1 MRFLLYAFILIFL
14 TACGGGGGGSS
25 SSASST
31 TTPTTTPAT
40 TPPTTT
46 TPTTPVVSAS
56 QVTISSDITKNAY
69 STSYTASAQTPVIDD
84 TCLVTADSI
93 SYPVAYKGAFPL
105 PQVKGNFASV
115 NIGLGVGIKDHWAG
129 DPARPNPNINKGCA
143 TDNRTAFL
151 ATLKRLKTLGSSY
164 VYIAQFGCLSNGR
177 NPTSFGQISISDEDL
192 VWMGQQAQAQ
202 GMKARLFMQVCA
214 NDQQQNMLNNL
225 TLDNSWYST
234 FFDTYSAFM
243 LNQARV
249 AQTAGFDAITLD
261 WGDWM
266 PTSWASASSTRSARL
281 QQLSTS
287 IRQIFTGRQLLY
299 STWNTNDAPSGLV
312 ASVDMLIS
320 YVGTTLTTAQSNA
333 LTVDQLVPGFTNSIN
348 ARKFLGSGKPM
359 IWMLQMQSNKDFFV
373 NGWVEDGGCWSTT
386 TTCASSVTTDFSVQA
401 IGIEAALEVINQQ
414 TFFKTESVFI
424 NTYWLT
430 DTMTPHDSF
439 PNTSAS
445 FRNKPAESVLYQ
457 WWKK

>member
-1 MRFLLYAFILIFL
+1 MKRIFVALIVVGLLS
-14 TACGGGGGGSS
+14 ACGGGGGGESS
-25 SSASST
+25 SSGATS
-31 TTPTTTPAT
+31 TPTSVT
-40 TPPTTT
+40 TPPTSVT
-46 TPTTPVVSAS
+46 TPPILAN
-56 QVTISSDITKNAY
+56 QLTISTNIVANVY
-69 STSYTASAQTPVIDD
+69 PTSHSATAQTSVVDD

-93 SYPVAYKGAFPL
+93 SYPESYKGAFPL
-105 PQVKGNFASV
+105 PQAKGNFASA

-129 DPARPNPNINKGCA
+129 DLDRPNPNINKGCA
-143 TDNRTAFL
+143 TDNRTAFT
-151 ATLKRLKTLGSSY
+151 ATLKRVKALGSSY
-164 VYIAQFGCLSNGR
+164 VYIPQWACLNNAAS
-177 NPTSFGQISISDEDL
+177 PTSFGRISISDADL

-202 GMKARLFMQVCA
+202 GMKARLFMQICS
-214 NDQQQNMLNNL
+214 NDQNGALLNNL
-225 TLDNSWYST
+225 TLDNLWYST
-234 FFDTYSAFM
+234 FFDTYNAFM

-261 WGDWM
+261 WGDWN

-287 IRQIFTGRQLLY
+287 IRQIFTGRQMLY

-348 ARKFLGSGKPM
+348 SRKFLGSGKPM
-359 IWMLQMQSNKDFFV
+359 IWMLQMQSNKDFFAK
-373 NGWVEDGGCWSTT
+373 GWVEDGGCWSTT

-445 FRNKPAESVLYQ
+445 FRNKPAESVVYQ